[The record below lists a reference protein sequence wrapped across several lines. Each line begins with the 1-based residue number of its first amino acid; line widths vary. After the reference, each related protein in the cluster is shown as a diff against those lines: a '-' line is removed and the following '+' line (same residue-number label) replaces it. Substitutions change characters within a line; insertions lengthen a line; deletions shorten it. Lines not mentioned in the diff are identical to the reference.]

1 MINMSGLLFQGIAA
15 AVVVGAVTAG
25 YFSWRTVQRDIG
37 AQAQYEVD
45 RAAMEQIKADARVK
59 LDEAAARRDAAEQ
72 ALLAFKNKQEVT
84 DAKNKATNAALAT
97 KLAALSAADRGRLR
111 DPNADAGCGSGGGN
125 TASPPTPTASGSP
138 DDGTKTGGLLSVQ
151 LSDLLRERL
160 READE
165 INIAYAACRADALHI
180 RGQ

>member
-45 RAAMEQIKADARVK
+45 RAAMEQLKVDARVK
-59 LDEAAARRDAAEQ
+59 LDEATARRDAAEQ
-72 ALLAFKNKQEVT
+72 ALVAAKNKQEIA

-97 KLAALSAADRGRLR
+97 KLATMSASAGGRLR
-111 DPNADAGCGSGGGN
+111 DPNADVGCGGGGGDS
-125 TASPPTPTASGSP
+125 TRPPTATAGDSH
-138 DDGTKTGGLLSVQ
+138 DDGAETGGLLSVQ